1 MNKNILITGA
11 AGFIGMHTAH
21 KLIQNNFNVFGI
33 DNLNDYYDPE
43 LKKSRLAILEKY
55 ENFFFEKVDIADQ
68 KKMYG
73 VFDKFK
79 PTIVIHLAAQAGV
92 RYSIDNPNVYLK
104 SNLEGFLNILE
115 CSRASKIEHLIYASS
130 SSVYGLTESE
140 I

>member
-55 ENFFFEKVDIADQ
+55 EIFFS
-68 KKMYG
+68 KKT
-73 VFDKFK
+73 KK
-79 PTIVIHLAAQAGV
+79 
-92 RYSIDNPNVYLK
+92 
-104 SNLEGFLNILE
+104 
-115 CSRASKIEHLIYASS
+115 
-130 SSVYGLTESE
+130 
-140 I
+140 